1 VRVELLQSELALRG
15 YTPESFKILPIPNQR
30 WVASNIM
37 RNRGDERSQFA
48 ADMMERANPN
58 FNDFVLLNGV

>member
-1 VRVELLQSELALRG
+1 MKVELLQSELAIRG
-15 YTPESFKILPIPNQR
+15 LTPASFQMLAIPAQR

-37 RNRGDERSQFA
+37 RNRLNEKSQFA

-58 FNDFVLLNGV
+58 FNDFVILQGV